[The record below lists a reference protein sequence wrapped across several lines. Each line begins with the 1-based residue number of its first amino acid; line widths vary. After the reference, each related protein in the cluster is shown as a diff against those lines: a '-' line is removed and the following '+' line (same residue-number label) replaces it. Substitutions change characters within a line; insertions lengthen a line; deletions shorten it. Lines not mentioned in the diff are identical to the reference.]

1 MELKQQVCFKTSRYY
16 EPHGK
21 GHINHCGHA
30 WTGKIKAR
38 GVLQT
43 RLVNMSPDL
52 KLMLFIM
59 YMDEW
64 AKLKQ
69 EVCFKHVL
77 LT

>member
-1 MELKQQVCFKTSRYY
+1 
-16 EPHGK
+16 
-21 GHINHCGHA
+21 
-30 WTGKIKAR
+30 
-38 GVLQT
+38 
-43 RLVNMSPDL
+43 MSPDL